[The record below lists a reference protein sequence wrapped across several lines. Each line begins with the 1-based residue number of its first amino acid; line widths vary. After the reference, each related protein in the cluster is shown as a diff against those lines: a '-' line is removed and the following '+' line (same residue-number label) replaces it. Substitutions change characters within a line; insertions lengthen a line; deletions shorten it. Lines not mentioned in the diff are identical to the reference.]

1 MTREAKR
8 LYERQRKNIAAAE
21 WRREQARLDS
31 DLDLAI
37 RGGDWGKLWSMV
49 PQNGFIQY
57 LIAELKQDYDF
68 IVLNGKKNATMSG
81 RIAVGNDHDEFAY
94 AALGY
99 TLHNL
104 YNAFEGYFFR
114 IAKFF
119 ENNIS
124 DLTWHKGLLE
134 RMTLDI
140 DGVRP
145 ALFGLDFADQAA
157 RNLAQDFLPY
167 HERFLSFLQ
176 GLVAEL
182 DGETA

>member
-1 MTREAKR
+1 MKNGDAV
-8 LYERQRKNIAAAE
+8 RQ
-21 WRREQARLDS
+21 
-31 DLDLAI
+31 
-37 RGGDWGKLWSMV
+37 
-49 PQNGFIQY
+49 

-81 RIAVGNDHDEFAY
+81 RIAAGNDHDEFAY

-145 ALFGLDFADQAA
+145 ALFGLDFSLRVEELLKFRHVFRNIYKSPLLPAKVDFADQAA

-182 DGETA
+182 DGKTA